1 MDCSRFQED
10 MMDVLYG
17 EADAETSA
25 RFEAHRSQCADCRD
39 EVGGFQ
45 RVRRDLQAWRFD
57 MPRARR
63 YMPGLRGLA
72 AAAAVV
78 LAFGGGLTIART
90 EVRYREGE
98 LVVRFG
104 GGPARSA
111 ENGDVAQRLA
121 RLEAQQRQQMEALEQ
136 SAPLQ
141 PVASTGNA
149 SQDALLRQ
157 VQQIVQQSEARQQLR
172 LQAGL
177 SDMAAEHQRTLM
189 MINTSFSQLRQENA
203 TDIQELADA
212 TQNVLRINNST
223 GK

>member
-1 MDCSRFQED
+1 
-10 MMDVLYG
+10 
-17 EADAETSA
+17 
-25 RFEAHRSQCADCRD
+25 
-39 EVGGFQ
+39 
-45 RVRRDLQAWRFD
+45 

-121 RLEAQQRQQMEALEQ
+121 RLEAQQRQQMEALDQ
-136 SAPLQ
+136 AAPLQ